1 MALNSVS
8 PDDQYTATIQQGRA
22 VVRLIE
28 AIGVLLLVAAEPE
41 ASELRVLQPRYRQRL
56 RAWVAELPPAISAQI
71 LMTSEPL
78 HGPGDEVTLKDQGNE
93 RRRVE
98 GEPHERRLICASTA

>member
-28 AIGVLLLVAAEPE
+28 AIDVLLLVAAEPE

-71 LMTSEPL
+71 LIASEQI
-78 HGPGDEVTLKDQGNE
+78 HGPAGEVTLN
-93 RRRVE
+93 
-98 GEPHERRLICASTA
+98 

>member
-41 ASELRVLQPRYRQRL
+41 AGELRVLQQRYRQRL

-71 LMTSEPL
+71 LIASEQI
-78 HGPGDEVTLKDQGNE
+78 HGPGGEVTLN
-93 RRRVE
+93 
-98 GEPHERRLICASTA
+98 